1 MIFSRKSYLDQLTGK
16 PKGSMIKI
24 ITGLR
29 RSGKSF
35 FLFKLFKQ
43 YLLQNGVDEEHI
55 IEIILD
61 DRLYLEM
68 RNPDKCLAYIRSRIQ
83 DKEWYYLLIDE
94 VQLMSDFVD
103 VLNSCLHISNLDVNV
118 TGSNSRFLVSDVAT
132 EFRGRGDEIRLYPLS
147 FSEYAEAF
155 PNKSWDELWEEYA
168 LYGGLPL
175 VASEP
180 SIKTKR
186 SYLKQLFAA
195 TYLKDVVDRYGI
207 KNTAAMNT
215 IVDIISS
222 SIGSLTNP
230 NKLQDTFKTVSK
242 ESLSAVTISQYLD
255 YLEDAFLISRA
266 QRYDVKGRK
275 YIGSPFKYY
284 FTDMGLRNARLNFRQ
299 IEDTHIMENV
309 IYNELLKRGCE
320 VDVGVIEVVEKNDQ
334 GKPVHKRI
342 EIDFVVNYGY
352 ERYYIQSALTLPTT
366 EKRRQEERPL
376 LRVGDGFKK
385 IIITKDQTSLRQTEN
400 GITIIGLRQFLTDE
414 NSLRL

>member
-1 MIFSRKSYLDQLTGK
+1 MIFSRKSYLNQLIEK

-35 FLFKLFKQ
+35 FLFTLFKQ

-61 DRLYLEM
+61 DRLYIEM
-68 RNPDKCLAYIRSRIQ
+68 RNPDKCLSYIRSRIQ
-83 DKEWYYLLIDE
+83 DKRWYYLLIDE

-103 VLNSCLHISNLDVNV
+103 VLNSCLHIPNLDVYV

-132 EFRGRGDEIRLYPLS
+132 EFRGRGSEIRLYPLS
-147 FSEYAEAF
+147 FSEYAEVF
-155 PNKSWDELWEEYA
+155 PDKSWDELWEEYA

-180 SIKTKR
+180 SAKAKR
-186 SYLKQLFAA
+186 SYLKQLFAT
-195 TYLKDVVDRYGI
+195 TYLKDVVDRYRI
-207 KNTAAMNT
+207 KNTEAMNT

-230 NKLQDTFKTVSK
+230 NKLQDTFKTVNK
-242 ESLSAVTISQYLD
+242 ESLSAVTIGQYLD

-275 YIGSPFKYY
+275 YIGSPYKYY

-320 VDVGVIEVVEKNDQ
+320 VDVGVIEVVEKNDME
-334 GKPVHKRI
+334 KPVHKRI

-352 ERYYIQSALTLPTT
+352 ERYYIQSALSLPTT
-366 EKRRQEERPL
+366 EKRRQEEKPL

-385 IIITKDQTSLRQTEN
+385 IIITKDQTQLRRTEN
-400 GITIIGLRQFLTDE
+400 GITIIGLRQFLSDE
-414 NSLRL
+414 NSLKL